1 MGKVRTPKDALT
13 RVTGVTKAWET
24 LRPNKSFGGRTL
36 DQFKEIVKPSYDA
49 RDEIAELEGRMQAAM
64 ARRDA
69 ADVVS
74 MQASQHA
81 VQSVRGDPEEGED
94 GELYAAMGF
103 VRKSLR
109 NTGLT
114 RRRAKE
120 EAKTEGLV

>member
-1 MGKVRTPKDALT
+1 
-13 RVTGVTKAWET
+13 
-24 LRPNKSFGGRTL
+24 
-36 DQFKEIVKPSYDA
+36 
-49 RDEIAELEGRMQAAM
+49 M

-69 ADVVS
+69 ADIVS
-74 MQASQHA
+74 MQAARQT

-114 RRRAKE
+114 RRRVKE
-120 EAKTEGLV
+120 EPKAEEVA